1 MGYLLSLF
9 YVVTGDYFLYIY
21 QEMIKKFNLL
31 WDKVIK
37 FSNSNEKETIR
48 GVSLKFCYFNYS
60 ATENTAISTRKKI
73 QKKSLY
79 LLHVI
84 PFVHLFFWIS
94 AMKIIQAVFC
104 CLHYQPQ
111 TFFCTIFHLLNLSLT
126 IPLIIQCFP
135 GFCISWSKI
144 LGIIK
149 IKKRIR

>member
-1 MGYLLSLF
+1 MGYLWSLF
-9 YVVTGDYFLYIY
+9 YVVTGDSFLYIY

-31 WDKVIK
+31 WVKVIK

-104 CLHYQPQ
+104 LSSRSATNIFLHY
-111 TFFCTIFHLLNLSLT
+111 LSF
-126 IPLIIQCFP
+126 IEP
-135 GFCISWSKI
+135 ISYHSPYNSMLSGI
-144 LGIIK
+144 LHQLKQNIGNH
-149 IKKRIR
+149 